1 MNELDRIFAQYSR
14 PVDPRV
20 GMAQNPALIAPKKQP
35 KGNQLL
41 KTILSIGGG
50 TLGAIGGTFVAP
62 GAGTAAGGAL
72 GSGLGTALGRL
83 IGGESLLGEGGLGE
97 IALDTALGGAFS
109 GAGKALKAAKAGVPA
124 LTMAGKEV
132 GRQAAKGV
140 VEDAGVA
147 AGRQAL
153 QTAGQTGRK
162 GIASTVERATRQSII
177 APGEKSIFRTAPQQ
191 AAATN
196 WARRYGLSGSAA
208 TNFEN
213 INPIIKNLSNE
224 VDEVLKPLT
233 KTVSTS
239 TLRKEISTI
248 SGKLSKDQ
256 RVIFDEAISEVLKGT
271 ANKKALTGLEVNG
284 ILRNVN
290 KSFSGIFGK
299 AAKGQQLTAAQQGA
313 ERVRKVLKQTI
324 DDLGGEA
331 IKPINKDLA
340 IGLQIQEEL
349 FKTKATPNL
358 RLPIFGTPV
367 PLSTATIQKGASIVN
382 RAAGNRL
389 DGAVTGLTPTQA
401 LGRQTLAQTL
411 GGFAQPQ
418 QPQQPEQEMQDI
430 TGGMG
435 DMTDMGAGMGADM
448 GAEQAAADEQAQID
462 QYFQGL
468 ALQDLQ
474 QTGGKRL
481 SAIKNAYDLFGGG
494 KASKPSAAEVKAQQQ
509 LSGVQTGVDRIARL
523 YSQTGA
529 QGRIGGLVGEA
540 GAALGLNEAAQN
552 YNNQR
557 EALLAPLARAISGEV
572 GVLTDRDIKRADRLL
587 PKLTDNPNE
596 ARAKLQELY
605 LTIGQ
610 RQNINRQVF
619 SRGVTG
625 GSSLGDV
632 LYNFPE

>member
-389 DGAVTGLTPTQA
+389 DGAVTGLTPTRA
-401 LGRQTLAQTL
+401 LGRQTLAQAL

-448 GAEQAAADEQAQID
+448 GAEMAAADEQAQID

-468 ALQDLQ
+468 ALEDLQ
-474 QTGGKRL
+474 KTGGKRL

-494 KASKPSAAEVKAQQQ
+494 KSQKSVTQQNAERKLTQASNTLNILQEALQGAGGPQGAAGIVPGTLGAVPGVGRQLQPRAAAFNDLRAGSLSQ
-509 LSGVQTGVDRIARL
+509 LSK
-523 YSQTGA
+523 
-529 QGRIGGLVGEA
+529 
-540 GAALGLNEAAQN
+540 ALGE
-552 YNNQR
+552 
-557 EALLAPLARAISGEV
+557 S
-572 GVLTDRDIKRADRLL
+572 GVLTDQDIQRALNL
-587 PKLTDNPNE
+587 VPGLTDSPE
-596 ARAKLQELY
+596 SAAIK
-605 LTIGQ
+605 
-610 RQNINRQVF
+610 F
-619 SRGVTG
+619 SALRRMLSTAAAG
-625 GSSLGDV
+625 GTVGTDTR
-632 LYNFPE
+632 FAQ